1 MPMTFQLL
9 PEFFTLIGTDLF
21 LLLSLVTCLLD
32 TRFPKML
39 PYVFEVAALAGFGHL
54 LISKDFLAVF
64 GEYMRFWYSFAYLL
78 VALASI
84 LATNAYLM
92 FVKRSFTIAKIWS
105 GSITFPSIL
114 ISTFFVYQYGLLESS
129 TLLLITEI
137 ALLLCPALIAIS
149 VGVMLSPEI
158 IRKKFSRAKEVN

>member
-1 MPMTFQLL
+1 MAFQLL
-9 PEFFTLIGTDLF
+9 PEFFALIGTDLF
-21 LLLSLVTCLLD
+21 LLLSLATCLLD

-64 GEYMRFWYSFAYLL
+64 GEYMRFWYSFTYLL

-92 FVKRSFTIAKIWS
+92 FIKHSLNIARVWS
-105 GSITFPSIL
+105 GTVTFPSIL
-114 ISTFFVYQYGLLESS
+114 ISAYFVYQYTLLQSS

-137 ALLLCPALIAIS
+137 ALLLSAALIAIG

-158 IRKKFSRAKEVN
+158 IRKRFSRAKEVN